1 MQVRDGAVK
10 QHRLSRRKN
19 PRKSFFPLARVRQM
33 PVAFPP
39 WHKSLSRSS
48 SSFLNYLFRLPSHSP
63 FPSFCSSL
71 VNLSFAGSRLGAGGR
86 AGEVTKRRIN

>member
-1 MQVRDGAVK
+1 MQRRDGAVK
-10 QHRLSRRKN
+10 QQHWLSRRKN
-19 PRKSFFPLARVRQM
+19 PRKSFFPLSHVRQV

-71 VNLSFAGSRLGAGGR
+71 VNLSFAASRLGGWRQSRGSNEKAD
-86 AGEVTKRRIN
+86 